1 MCVHL
6 CLRSSPQIRTRA
18 PVDHAM
24 SALFDEALVWDQ
36 HGCLPLR
43 PEESAVEELALY
55 PESGVDFVSINV
67 GMDSTPPPD
76 ALKILLAF
84 RRGVLQREDRF
95 TLVQLASDVARAK
108 ATGRLAIAF
117 DLEGTEPLDG
127 NLDVIQTY
135 YELGVHTML
144 IAYNEPNRA
153 GGGCH
158 GDPETGLTT
167 FGKAVVKEMNRVG
180 MLVDAT
186 HCSRRTTFDLFES
199 SSAPV
204 IFSHSV
210 PAGVKKHPRNI
221 DDEQIRACA
230 RTGGVIG
237 INGVGIF
244 LGSNDSSSEA
254 VVRAIDYAVQLV
266 GPEHVGLGLD
276 FVFDRAELDAFIAA
290 NATTFPSGYGYTENG
305 PVQFA
310 SPAQLSGVT
319 SALAELGYSSDAI
332 KGILG
337 GNFFRVASQVWR

>member
-1 MCVHL
+1 MG
-6 CLRSSPQIRTRA
+6 
-18 PVDHAM
+18 DHRK
-24 SALFDEALVWDQ
+24 SENHVLLFDEALVWDQ

-43 PEESAVEELALY
+43 PEESAVEDLALY
-55 PESGVDFVSINV
+55 AESGVDFISINV
-67 GMDSTPPPD
+67 GMDSTPQAD
-76 ALKILLAF
+76 ALKILEAF
-84 RRGVLQREDRF
+84 GHAVQQRGDRF
-95 TLVQLASDVARAK
+95 APVRSASDVADAK
-108 ATGRLAIAF
+108 AAARLAVAF

-127 NLDVIQTY
+127 SVEMIQTY
-135 YELGVHTML
+135 YDLGVRTML

-158 GDPETGLTT
+158 GDPETGLTS

-186 HCSRRTTFDLFES
+186 HCSRRTTFDLFELS
-199 SSAPV
+199 AAPV
-204 IFSHSV
+204 VFSHSV

-221 DDEQIRACA
+221 DDEQMQACA
-230 RTGGVIG
+230 HTGGVIG

-244 LGSNDSSSEA
+244 LGDNDSSTAS
-254 VVRAIDYAVQLV
+254 VVRAIDSAVQLV

-305 PVQFA
+305 PVRFA
-310 SPAQLSGVT
+310 SPAQLSDVT
-319 SALAELGYSSDAI
+319 SALIDLGYSTDAI